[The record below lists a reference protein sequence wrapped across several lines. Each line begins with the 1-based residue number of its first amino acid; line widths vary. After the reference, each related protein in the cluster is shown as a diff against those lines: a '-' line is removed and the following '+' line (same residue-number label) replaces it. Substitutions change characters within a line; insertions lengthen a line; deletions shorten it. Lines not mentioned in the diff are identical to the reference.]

1 MPPAQ
6 DPTQSLLRWGIENAA
21 PNSLLPLHEDIQAGR
36 RPDLNTDILKAIM
49 GTTDADRMRECI
61 MVIEGRWV
69 DRDGQGQAQGLA
81 KENAEVTAEDKYRA
95 WDDLEMLIED
105 IDNAN
110 DMQNLGLWK
119 PIVAHLTD
127 DDSDVVMRAC
137 WVCGTAVQNNPKAQ
151 QAFLALDPLPTIT
164 SIITST
170 STPIGTRNKAMYCL
184 SSTLKHSAPAVARFS
199 ELQGWNALTQSL
211 QGAFEQNGAQ
221 VTCTH
226 LITSFF
232 SSIVDPSQVLRT
244 KTAFLLSQ
252 LVSQSSTPKE
262 MISSLRSSNTL
273 STLLASLFKSSATPT
288 GPDGDSAEIDA
299 DYRDKVLQF
308 FVNAIERDVD
318 ALQKDEKEQVVKAV
332 REAEAEGW
340 KGSEDL
346 GTSEDQWK
354 AFAEA
359 LSK

>member
-49 GTTDADRMRECI
+49 GTTDADRMRECL
-61 MVIEGRWV
+61 MVIEGKWV
-69 DRDGQGQAQGLA
+69 DRDGTGKAQGVA
-81 KENAEVTAEDKYRA
+81 KENAEVTAEDRYRA

-119 PIVAHLTD
+119 PVVAHLTD
-127 DDSDVVMRAC
+127 DDTDVVMRAC

-164 SIITST
+164 SIITSA

-199 ELQGWNALTQSL
+199 ELQGWNTLTQSL
-211 QGAFEQNGAQ
+211 Q
-221 VTCTH
+221 
-226 LITSFF
+226 
-232 SSIVDPSQVLRT
+232 DPSQVLRT

-252 LVSQSSTPKE
+252 LVSQSSSPKE
-262 MISSLRSSNTL
+262 MISSLRTSNTL

-299 DYRDKVLQF
+299 DYRDKVLRF
-308 FVNAIERDVD
+308 FVNAIERDAD
-318 ALQKDEKEQVVKAV
+318 ALQNEEKEQVLKAV

-340 KGSEDL
+340 KGQEDL
-346 GTSEDQWK
+346 GMSEQEWN
-354 AFAEA
+354 AFVEA
-359 LSK
+359 LSE

>member
-49 GTTDADRMRECI
+49 GTTDADRMRECL
-61 MVIEGRWV
+61 MVIEGKWV
-69 DRDGQGQAQGLA
+69 DRDGTGKAQGVA
-81 KENAEVTAEDKYRA
+81 KENAEVTAEDRYRA
-95 WDDLEMLIED
+95 WDDLEMVTFSLSLSLSSSHLSRRTSQSKLIED

-127 DDSDVVMRAC
+127 DDTDVVMRAC

-164 SIITST
+164 SIITSA

-199 ELQGWNALTQSL
+199 ELQGWNTLTQSL
-211 QGAFEQNGAQ
+211 Q
-221 VTCTH
+221 
-226 LITSFF
+226 
-232 SSIVDPSQVLRT
+232 DPSQVMRT
-244 KTAFLLSQ
+244 KAAFLLSQ
-252 LVSQSSTPKE
+252 LVSQSSSPKE
-262 MISSLRSSNTL
+262 MISSLRTSNTL

-299 DYRDKVLQF
+299 DYRDKVLRF
-308 FVNAIERDVD
+308 FVNAIERDAD
-318 ALQKDEKEQVVKAV
+318 ALQKEEKEQVVKAV
-332 REAEAEGW
+332 REAEGEGW
-340 KGSEDL
+340 KGQEDL
-346 GTSEDQWK
+346 GMSEEEWN
-354 AFAEA
+354 AFVES
-359 LSK
+359 LSE

>member
-49 GTTDADRMRECI
+49 GTTDADRMRECL
-61 MVIEGRWV
+61 MVIEGKWV
-69 DRDGQGQAQGLA
+69 DRDGTGKAQGVA
-81 KENAEVTAEDKYRA
+81 KENAEVTAEDRYRA

-119 PIVAHLTD
+119 PVVAHLTD
-127 DDSDVVMRAC
+127 DDTDVVMRAC

-164 SIITST
+164 SIITSA

-199 ELQGWNALTQSL
+199 ELQGWNTLTQSL
-211 QGAFEQNGAQ
+211 Q
-221 VTCTH
+221 
-226 LITSFF
+226 
-232 SSIVDPSQVLRT
+232 DPSQVLRT

-252 LVSQSSTPKE
+252 LVSQSSSPKE
-262 MISSLRSSNTL
+262 MISSLRTSNTL
-273 STLLASLFKSSATPT
+273 STLLASLFKFSATPT

-299 DYRDKVLQF
+299 DYRDKVLRF
-308 FVNAIERDVD
+308 FVNAIERDAD
-318 ALQKDEKEQVVKAV
+318 ALQNEEKEQVLKAV

-340 KGSEDL
+340 KGQEDL
-346 GTSEDQWK
+346 GMSEQEWN
-354 AFAEA
+354 AFVEA
-359 LSK
+359 LSE